1 VAILPFQCQT
11 LWELLWV
18 QFYTLEVGT
27 VKSFDFVVGTQLA
40 DSEYMY
46 FIKIIHSLRYLACL

>member
-1 VAILPFQCQT
+1 MCNYGKLPFQCQT

-27 VKSFDFVVGTQLA
+27 VKSFDFVVGTQFVGSKYRA
-40 DSEYMY
+40 RQ
-46 FIKIIHSLRYLACL
+46 KK